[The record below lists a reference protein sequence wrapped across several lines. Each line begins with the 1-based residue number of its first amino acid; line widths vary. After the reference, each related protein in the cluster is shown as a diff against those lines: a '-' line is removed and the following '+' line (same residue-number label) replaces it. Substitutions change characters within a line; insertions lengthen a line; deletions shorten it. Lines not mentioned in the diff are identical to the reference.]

1 MESFELLVKGG
12 TVMAP
17 SGGVAADL
25 GVRAGKVAAVG
36 DLGRASGATVI
47 DAEGLHLLP
56 GVIDTQVHFR
66 EPGMEY
72 KEDLASGTL
81 GAVLGGV
88 TAVFEMPNTR
98 PPTTTPERL
107 ADKLARAKG
116 RAHCDYAFYVGACPE
131 NLDHLGEMERLPGCC
146 GVKVFM
152 GSSTGDLLLA
162 DDQLLRR
169 AMANG
174 RRRMAFHAEDEDR
187 LKARRP
193 LVEAPGAHVAMHPDW
208 RDVETAVLATRRLLA
223 MARATGRKV
232 HVLHV
237 STAEEMELLR
247 GARDIATVEVT
258 PQHLTL
264 EAPEC
269 YERLGAFAQMNPPIR
284 DARHRD
290 GLWRALRDGVVDVIG
305 SDHAPHS
312 IAEKAKPYPQSPS
325 GMPGV
330 QTLLPLLL
338 DHHHAGRLSLQRLVE
353 LTSVNA
359 ARIFGI
365 KAKGALAEGF
375 DADIA
380 IVDLK
385 RRQVIEQKWIASKC
399 GWSPFVG
406 MAVTGW
412 PVMTVLR
419 GQIIMRDGE
428 VTGAARGRALD
439 FAH

>member
-1 MESFELLVKGG
+1 MESFDLIVKGG
-12 TVMAP
+12 TVMTP
-17 SGGVAADL
+17 SGALAADL
-25 GVRAGKVAAVG
+25 GVRAGKVAAIG
-36 DLGRASGATVI
+36 DLGRASGGTVV
-47 DAEGLHLLP
+47 DAKGLHLLP
-56 GVIDTQVHFR
+56 GAIDTQVHFR

-81 GAVLGGV
+81 GAALGGV

-107 ADKLARAKG
+107 ADKLARAQG
-116 RAHCDYAFYVGACPE
+116 RAHCDYAFYVGATPD
-131 NLDHLGEMERLPGCC
+131 NLDHLGEMESLPGCC

-152 GSSTGDLLLA
+152 GSSTGDLLVA
-162 DDQLLRR
+162 EDALLRR

-187 LKARRP
+187 LKARRA
-193 LVEAPGAHVAMHPDW
+193 LVEAPGATVAMHPEW
-208 RDVETAVLATRRLLA
+208 RDVETAVLATKRLLA
-223 MARATGRKV
+223 LARETRRKV

-247 GARDIATVEVT
+247 DARDIATVEVT

-264 EAPEC
+264 VAPEC

-290 GLWRALRDGVVDVIG
+290 GLWRGLRDGVVDVIG

-312 IAEKAKPYPQSPS
+312 SEEKAKLYPQSPG

-330 QTLLPLLL
+330 QTLLPLML
-338 DHHHAGRLSLQRLVE
+338 DHHAAGRLSLQRVVE
-353 LTSVNA
+353 LTSA
-359 ARIFGI
+359 SPARIFGI

-380 IVDLK
+380 VVDLG

-406 MAVTGW
+406 MTVTGW
-412 PVMTVLR
+412 PVMTMLR
-419 GQIIMRDGE
+419 GQIIMRHGE
-428 VTGAARGRALD
+428 LTAGPSGQVLD
-439 FAH
+439 FAL